1 MLHDLRSPETAFAYF
16 TVVAATDVL
25 AVRLLAEGFTGVAV
39 ALVGFAA
46 LVWFVFGY
54 LLPWQVLMRR
64 DGRPILART
73 NGTWFIWAVA
83 SQSLA
88 IGMSMLQPLAGR
100 GQAWVALL
108 AVLSWSVG
116 VALYAAVAML
126 VLLRIVHFGITAE
139 QFEPPYWVTM
149 GAMAIAVVA
158 GSRIVEMEPTPMV
171 EATGRLI
178 AGTVAIFWTF
188 CLWLIP
194 MLIGAG
200 FWRHV
205 RHRVPLRYVPTLW
218 SIVFPVG
225 MFAVASINLGRVDR
239 LPIVEGIGSVT
250 LVVAVLVWVVVFVA
264 MLRHVVRVATGRAAA
279 LPSGRAAR
287 RWQNLSM
294 ASLQTLEDG
303 QRRVVA
309 RWAAACA
316 ERVVGLFVANRAAE
330 AQIRDALE
338 RTFAYA
344 AGGGSAA
351 EEIAKRMIAVK
362 AAGTASTPAGA
373 AAARSVA
380 QASAVAHMGA
390 HALGPPPTPSKRY
403 RSAATSRRSGPRL
416 TGSWAS

>member
-1 MLHDLRSPETAFAYF
+1 METATRVGAHHGWVAGAVETLSPGYFAMVMGTGIVSIGLHDLGWSGLSLTLLIVAAVSYLGLWVLYVWRAVSFRQAMLHDLRSPETAFAYF

-250 LVVAVLVWVVVFVA
+250 LAVAVLVWAVVFVA

-279 LPSGRAAR
+279 LPSGP
-287 RWQNLSM
+287 
-294 ASLQTLEDG
+294 
-303 QRRVVA
+303 
-309 RWAAACA
+309 
-316 ERVVGLFVANRAAE
+316 
-330 AQIRDALE
+330 
-338 RTFAYA
+338 
-344 AGGGSAA
+344 GGSTVA
-351 EEIAKRMIAVK
+351 E
-362 AAGTASTPAGA
+362 
-373 AAARSVA
+373 SVHGFA
-380 QASAVAHMGA
+380 PDA
-390 HALGPPPTPSKRY
+390 
-403 RSAATSRRSGPRL
+403 
-416 TGSWAS
+416 